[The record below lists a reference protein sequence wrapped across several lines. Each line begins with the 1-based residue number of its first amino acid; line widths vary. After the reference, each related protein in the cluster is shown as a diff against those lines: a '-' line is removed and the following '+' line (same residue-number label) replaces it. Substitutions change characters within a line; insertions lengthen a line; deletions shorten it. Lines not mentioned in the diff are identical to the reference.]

1 MLEIVMRC
9 DTAERKTEVIEKI
22 SNALVGIPVNWET
35 CVTLKTDTPKIV
47 TLDIGVANSRSAS
60 LYIDVKGESKD
71 LIHGEVVAS
80 PMNESKDSV
89 ANKLFGVKDATQ
101 SITTQVDVE
110 TSKVDVETMNFIL
123 NRFVPDDA
131 HIISVDIGPSVS
143 FDSTYRVAVR
153 YNEHRAVNFKE
164 D

>member
-47 TLDIGVANSRSAS
+47 ILDIGVANSRSAS

-80 PMNESKDSV
+80 PMDESKDSV
-89 ANKLFGVKDATQ
+89 ANKLFGVKSATQ
-101 SITTQVDVE
+101 SMTSRVDVE
-110 TSKVDVETMNFIL
+110 TSRVDVEAMNFIL
-123 NRFVPDDA
+123 SRFVPTDA
-131 HIISVDIGPSVS
+131 HIFDIDIDPPVS
-143 FDSTYRVAVR
+143 SESNYHVAVK
-153 YNEHRAVNFKE
+153 YSENKDVDFSE
-164 D
+164 